1 MENSRITFYFQISG
15 PLLDESQVRSIVD
28 EIKRVIT
35 ASSTRKRERA
45 ERAKAEDFDAEEGE
59 LLKEE
64 DEQEEEVF
72 DQVCV
77 KNSSFI
83 ISLMDVLGLITGTCL
98 MVLSYSIDTLHS
110 SNSLFSPHKWYVLN
124 VGW

>member
-1 MENSRITFYFQISG
+1 M
-15 PLLDESQVRSIVD
+15 D

-83 ISLMDVLGLITGTCL
+83 IFLMDVLGLITGTCL
-98 MVLSYSIDTLHS
+98 IVLSFSIDTLQS